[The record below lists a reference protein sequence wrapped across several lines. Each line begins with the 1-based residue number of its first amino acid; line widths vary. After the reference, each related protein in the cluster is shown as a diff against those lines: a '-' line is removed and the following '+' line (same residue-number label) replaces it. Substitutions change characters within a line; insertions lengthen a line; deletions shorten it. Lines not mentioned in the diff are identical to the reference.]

1 MGKGRPINKEL
12 RKQIASLLRQ
22 GKSQAEIGRIVERK
36 PGTISHYV
44 RERGIERKQY
54 TTPAPIL
61 KGKRRCASCGKRKSL
76 GAYPNDRGA
85 ECTMCIRAKGDTK

>member
-22 GKSQAEIGRIVERK
+22 GKSQAEIGRIVERT

-44 RERGIERKQY
+44 RELGFKRKKY
-54 TTPAPIL
+54 TTPAAIV
-61 KGKRRCASCGKRKSL
+61 KGKRRCASCGKRKSI

-85 ECTMCIRAKGDTK
+85 ECTMCLRAKRES